1 MFPTRPILLTALAA
15 GLALGARAQSPK
27 LRTENVILVTLDG
40 MRWQEVFGGADTA
53 LFRQTKHYYAD
64 RGALQ
69 KDFGQAAPEQRRAAL
84 MPFLWGTVAKQG
96 QLYGNRPAGSLV
108 NVTNTMRFSYPGYN
122 EILTGAPDDARV
134 HSNDPLDN
142 PNQSVLEVLNQ
153 QPAFKGKVAAF
164 GSWEAFPYILNEKRS
179 GLPVNAG
186 QRLATGANLT
196 PGEQLLNQL
205 EVASPS
211 PFGEERLD
219 AFTYGYA
226 LEYLKKNKPRVL
238 FVSFGDTDDWAHG
251 GEYGAYL
258 HAAQYTDGLIR
269 QLWEALQADPQYR
282 GKTTLLLTTD
292 HGRGATGKGWETH
305 GKDVAGA
312 DQIWMAALGPDT
324 PALGMATTG
333 QLYQNQVAATLAQLL
348 GQPYAPTPATG
359 KPIEAVLGRKAPGKK
374 LGLRPGAPLPAAPR
388 ALPTGHT
395 AAPSWRSEE
404 GATGE

>member
-1 MFPTRPILLTALAA
+1 MKLLPSLLTAGLAA
-15 GLALGARAQSPK
+15 LTLTAAAQTPK
-27 LRTENVILVTLDG
+27 LRTENVVLITLDG

-53 LFRQTKHYYAD
+53 LFRQSKHYFTD
-64 RGALQ
+64 RKALN
-69 KDFGQAAPEQRRAAL
+69 KDFGQASPEQRRQAL

-96 QLYGNRPAGSLV
+96 QLYGNRPAGSSV

-122 EILTGAPDDARV
+122 EILTGAADDARI

-142 PNQSVLEVLNQ
+142 PNKSVLEVLNQ
-153 QPAFKGKVAAF
+153 QSAFKGKVAAF
-164 GSWEAFPYILNEKRS
+164 GSWDAYPYILNEKRS

-186 QRLATGANLT
+186 QRQATGPGLT

-226 LEYLKKNKPRVL
+226 FEYLKKKKPRVL
-238 FVSFGDTDDWAHG
+238 YIGFGDTDDWAHG

-258 HAAQYTDGLIR
+258 HAAQYTDGFIR
-269 QLWEALQADPQYR
+269 QLWDYLQSDPQYR

-292 HGRGATGKGWETH
+292 HGRGTTGTQWETH
-305 GKDVAGA
+305 GKEVAGA
-312 DQIWMAALGPDT
+312 DQIWLAALGPDT

-333 QLYQNQVAATLAQLL
+333 QLYQNQVAATLARLL
-348 GQPYAPTPATG
+348 SQSYAPTPATG
-359 KPIEAVLGRKAPGKK
+359 KPVEAMLGKK
-374 LGLRPGAPLPAAPR
+374 
-388 ALPTGHT
+388 
-395 AAPSWRSEE
+395 
-404 GATGE
+404 